1 MKAKKLTKET
11 INQLGVY
18 DRKFPLFEPGDTIAV
33 SRRIKEGNK
42 ERLQVFEGDVIAMKK
57 NGAASTFTI
66 RKIGPNAVPVELILP
81 YYSPLVD
88 SIKFIRRGK
97 KRRAKLYYMR
107 DRIGKAARVK
117 EKVMTREQREQREA
131 AQQERQKA
139 PVETVVA
146 EDATVKQEN
155 IE

>member
-11 INQLGVY
+11 ISKLGTHN
-18 DRKFPLFEPGDTIAV
+18 RAFPNFEVGDTIAV

-66 RKIGPNAVPVELILP
+66 RKIAANAVSVELILP
-81 YYSPLVD
+81 YYSPIIDTISFVR
-88 SIKFIRRGK
+88 SGK

-107 DRIGKAARVK
+107 DRIGKASRVE
-117 EKVMTREQREQREA
+117 EKVITREQRNQKSK
-131 AQQERQKA
+131 AQHDQ
-139 PVETVVA
+139 A
-146 EDATVKQEN
+146 EDAVL
-155 IE
+155 